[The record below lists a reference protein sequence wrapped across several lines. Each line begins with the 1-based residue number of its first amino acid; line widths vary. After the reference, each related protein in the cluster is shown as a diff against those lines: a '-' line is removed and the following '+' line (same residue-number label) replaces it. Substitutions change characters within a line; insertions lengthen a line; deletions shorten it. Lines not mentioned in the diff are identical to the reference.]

1 MFELLDSLPRRQV
14 DRKEVQWVERGH
26 KEAELQGVLWF
37 RFRLEQL
44 VDSERKEAVE
54 WDLEELGMF
63 QQSVLN

>member
-1 MFELLDSLPRRQV
+1 M
-14 DRKEVQWVERGH
+14 ERGH